1 MSIYK
6 IIQHSDR
13 VVFVDMLSMFF
24 EDGWRVVPGTVATAA
39 MRAEDLHFAVIEH
52 DEDADASYYK
62 QRLRQI
68 AAIVKNKKR
77 TELTAPDLKS
87 IKTLSDI

>member
-52 DEDADASYYK
+52 DSTASPE

-68 AAIVKNKKR
+68 AAIVENKKR
-77 TELTAPDLKS
+77 TELTAADLKS
-87 IKTLSDI
+87 IKVLSDI